1 MGTSMGYEL
10 VSGGTDNHLLLLD
23 LHNRRIDGAKLEK
36 VLDLAAITLNKNSVP
51 GDTSALVPGGIRI
64 GTPAL
69 TTRGFLEEDF
79 VRVAELIDRGV
90 QIALAAKAK
99 DPAAKLKGYSDILD
113 TDAGI
118 QADMLALREEVEAF
132 A

>member
-64 GTPAL
+64 GTPAM
-69 TTRGFLEEDF
+69 TTRGFLEDDF
-79 VRVAELIDRGV
+79 EYVAQLISKGIELAINIERSC
-90 QIALAAKAK
+90 K
-99 DPAAKLKGYSDILD
+99 DPSDKNEFYKLL
-113 TDAGI
+113 
-118 QADMLALREEVEAF
+118 EEDSVY
-132 A
+132 